1 MIRPIQSPN
10 TTTLANGA
18 ELAVKTAHHPTD
30 ATPIQFA
37 PAPNQTS
44 DGTPIQIASVNP
56 KI

>member
-10 TTTLANGA
+10 TTTLVNGA
-18 ELAVKTAHHPTD
+18 GLAAKNADHLTD